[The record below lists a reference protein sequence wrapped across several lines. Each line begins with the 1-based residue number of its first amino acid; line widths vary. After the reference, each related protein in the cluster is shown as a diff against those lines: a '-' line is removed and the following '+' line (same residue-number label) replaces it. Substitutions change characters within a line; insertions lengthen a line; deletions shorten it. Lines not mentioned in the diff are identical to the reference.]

1 MVLSQSPAWALKP
14 TAHSLVLS
22 QPHSLFRTPDL
33 HTQQL
38 TCHLC
43 LDIHRPLGLNVS
55 HIYWPPPPLP
65 STALHLVS
73 SSRVPP
79 VPSLERG
86 SQPTS
91 FSFSPTNNLSVSPVG
106 STPECLVNPP
116 LLLAPFLGQALAA
129 ATAQNWSSCLQS
141 GLLQNSQGTLP

>member
-1 MVLSQSPAWALKP
+1 MVLSQSPAWILKP

-33 HTQQL
+33 L

-55 HIYWPPPPLP
+55 HIYWPPHPLP
-65 STALHLVS
+65 STALHLVLS
-73 SSRVPP
+73 PRVPP
-79 VPSLERG
+79 VPTLECG

-91 FSFSPTNNLSVSPVG
+91 FSFSPTNNLSVSSVG

-116 LLLAPFLGQALAA
+116 LLLAPFLGQALVA